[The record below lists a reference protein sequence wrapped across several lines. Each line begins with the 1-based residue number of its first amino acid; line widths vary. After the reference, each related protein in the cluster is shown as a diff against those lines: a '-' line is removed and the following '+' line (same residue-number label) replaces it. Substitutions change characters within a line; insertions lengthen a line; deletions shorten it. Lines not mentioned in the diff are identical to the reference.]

1 MGSFLRRIAIV
12 HLGVLALLVFGAAT
26 VAATEP
32 PLPESDRAAIEAVLE
47 HFRSGWLAGNAD
59 AVRSTFTSD
68 AVLMPHHG
76 LAPVVGM
83 AAMNEFWWPAGTAKT
98 TITRFVQKLD
108 EIGGSGNIAYLR
120 GRSEVAWTVE
130 DQKTVEKWQTG
141 GNFMAVLRKQ
151 PDGKWRM
158 SHLIWDDPPNQRID
172 EHP

>member
-1 MGSFLRRIAIV
+1 MGSFLRPIAV
-12 HLGVLALLVFGAAT
+12 VLLGVLTPVIVGVLP

-32 PLPESDRAAIEAVLE
+32 PLSENDRAAIEAVLE
-47 HFRSGWLAGNAD
+47 HFRSGWLAGDAD
-59 AVRSTFTSD
+59 AVRSAFTSD

-83 AAMNEFWWPAGTAKT
+83 EAINEFWWPASTAKT

-108 EIGGSGNIAYLR
+108 EIGGSGDIAYLR

-130 DQKTVEKWQTG
+130 DRKAVEKWQTG